1 MLEQFNFYQHTTQ
14 TLRLASLPRN
24 NPNSTLLRRGV
35 RPENLFPSS
44 STIARLGEVFSV
56 EQVVE
61 DSFVEKPNRT
71 KPFPVGRF
79 SDGSLP
85 VYYSALEEAT
95 CQQELAYNLAREFS
109 GEPGD
114 TSGHPRSFSLI
125 SCFYS
130 GTTSDLRG
138 REQAHPELISQTEE
152 GYPFCQSLGFES
164 VRLKI
169 DAFLAPS
176 ARFHSGT
183 CIPVFNRSALSNPA
197 ISARFK
203 VLVDDGDVEFQKE
216 PFQ

>member
-1 MLEQFNFYQHTTQ
+1 M
-14 TLRLASLPRN
+14 
-24 NPNSTLLRRGV
+24 
-35 RPENLFPSS
+35 
-44 STIARLGEVFSV
+44 
-56 EQVVE
+56 EQVV
-61 DSFVEKPNRT
+61 DGSFDEKSNSAT
-71 KPFPVGRF
+71 PFPVGRF

-95 CQQELAYNLAREFS
+95 CQQELAFHLAWESS
-109 GEPGD
+109 GKPGD
-114 TSGHPRSFSLI
+114 TSGHLRSYSLI
-125 SCFYS
+125 SCYYS
-130 GTTSDLRG
+130 GNSSDLRG
-138 REQAHPELISQTEE
+138 REQVYPELISQTEE

-203 VLVDDGDVEFQKE
+203 VLVDAGDVEFQQE
-216 PFQ
+216 PVQ